1 MRKKNSKDIVTA
13 VSILIGFILSILL
26 IKILF
31 LHNGDD
37 KGKYGLDV
45 DSEEYFPKIYGH
57 PIHIDSISNYPLL
70 KKNVLQSLNDREL
83 ILWLGNS
90 QLYTINQYKV
100 GDLNSVE
107 YLYKQIDTSRYL
119 VIAYSLPNA
128 NLQEHY
134 ALLKFLNSE
143 LPVKH
148 LILPVFFDDTRET
161 GIRPDLISEQI
172 RKSVSGSMDSTL
184 LGKALSNA
192 FSIQNFD
199 DPEDMDMK
207 ALNSTTQENVE
218 RWLNEKL
225 ASVSEIWAS
234 RPLIRISFIYEYIF
248 SFRNSILGIDPN
260 TKRKKIPARYA
271 LNLEAFRRMVNI
283 VNSQGIKMY
292 VYLAPIRGDVEQPY
306 YINEYNEFKSDISKI
321 CKDAGVEYYNA
332 EGIIPAR
339 YWGTKAATTL
349 GNKSREIDFMHFQ
362 AGGHKIL
369 ADSLRKHF
377 K

>member
-1 MRKKNSKDIVTA
+1 
-13 VSILIGFILSILL
+13 
-26 IKILF
+26 
-31 LHNGDD
+31 
-37 KGKYGLDV
+37 
-45 DSEEYFPKIYGH
+45 
-57 PIHIDSISNYPLL
+57 LL

-234 RPLIRISFIYEYIF
+234 RPLIRI
-248 SFRNSILGIDPN
+248 
-260 TKRKKIPARYA
+260 
-271 LNLEAFRRMVNI
+271 
-283 VNSQGIKMY
+283 
-292 VYLAPIRGDVEQPY
+292 
-306 YINEYNEFKSDISKI
+306 
-321 CKDAGVEYYNA
+321 
-332 EGIIPAR
+332 
-339 YWGTKAATTL
+339 
-349 GNKSREIDFMHFQ
+349 
-362 AGGHKIL
+362 
-369 ADSLRKHF
+369 
-377 K
+377 